1 MTVRLS
7 VVVSPSN
14 GVERTARTG
23 GAEPVHDRQVE
34 NRLRAPGLRRCQAH
48 TRAVEGGAGD
58 VHRDAPPASVIQREP
73 PLRRP
78 LPVRA
83 LAALHLPPRPPPP
96 DPATVANGRGLPL
109 ACRPPRPGNLFEEAT
124 TPS

>member
-14 GVERTARTG
+14 GVERPARTG

-48 TRAVEGGAGD
+48 TRAVEGGVGD
-58 VHRDAPPASVIQREP
+58 VQRAAPPASVIQREP
-73 PLRRP
+73 PLHRP
-78 LPVRA
+78 LPLRDLSV
-83 LAALHLPPRPPPP
+83 L
-96 DPATVANGRGLPL
+96 TVPTPFPSPSTEERRFGNGG
-109 ACRPPRPGNLFEEAT
+109 
-124 TPS
+124 